1 MCRDDRLNRQAK
13 ADTDRPVDGG
23 ADMSASLACAGN
35 AERDARTVLQASFGD
50 TFAACRAIAEL
61 ALVET
66 TQRRRDAVLLRTPPP
81 LRGERHRLDLHRV
94 DPRQTTHAFLIE
106 AHGRPIRSE
115 EHTSELQSLM
125 RNSYA
130 VFCLKNKT
138 ILTH

>member
-1 MCRDDRLNRQAK
+1 
-13 ADTDRPVDGG
+13 
-23 ADMSASLACAGN
+23 MSASLACAGN
-35 AERDARTVLQASFGD
+35 AVRDARIVLQASFGD

-106 AHGRPIRSE
+106 AHGRPIGLADPLFFLKL
-115 EHTSELQSLM
+115 HQPGLQALASVLLVHKADPISG
-125 RNSYA
+125 RAEPGAS
-130 VFCLKNKT
+130 
-138 ILTH
+138 HPS